1 MKSKSQLHRLAIQN
15 PSGIAAHV
23 IGLENKVAELEA
35 ENAQLKQDAHR
46 TIPIP
51 DLRMEY
57 EKEEESVLDGVERAL
72 VEVLAM
78 IRSIK

>member
-23 IGLENKVAELEA
+23 IGLEDKVAELEA

-46 TIPIP
+46 TIPIS

-57 EKEEESVLDGVERAL
+57 EKMKGALGGVERAL